1 MNSIEVVGKNV
12 EQAIENGLKE
22 LNVTRDKVTIEV
34 KDTGGLF
41 KKAKVVLTVDEDNG
55 KEERAKNIKRLEELE
70 SRGELNND
78 FSSLLKRGKA
88 EEATAKNAEKCCE
101 SGKELIDNIQSVC
114 AECAGFAKNESETFE
129 KAEDKDN
136 GTDEIKND
144 FALSNENVQTCASEN
159 ASDLGREK
167 LSKGAGKVCEFADE
181 VFKLMGIDAYVEISE
196 TRDNINVEVVGNQA
210 NKIIGKRGDGLNAL
224 QYLCSVVASR
234 ADRDSGRVY
243 VNACGYKEEREQELI
258 KLARK
263 LKYSAVRDE
272 KPIKLEPMTALDRKT
287 IHKALKDDDLVERHS
302 EGEEPRRYIVISPKK
317 Q

>member
-41 KKAKVVLTVDEDNG
+41 KKAKVVLTIDEDNG

-78 FSSLLKRGKA
+78 FSSLLKSEKA
-88 EEATAKNAEKCCE
+88 EETTAKNAEKCCE
-101 SGKELIDNIQSVC
+101 SGKELIDNIQLVC
-114 AECAGFAKNESETFE
+114 AKNESETAE
-129 KAEDKDN
+129 KVEDKDN

-159 ASDLGREK
+159 VSDLGREK
-167 LSKGAGKVCEFADE
+167 LSKGADKVCEFADE

-287 IHKALKDDDLVERHS
+287 IHKALKDDDLVETHS

>member
-41 KKAKVVLTVDEDNG
+41 KKAKVVLTIDEDNG

-78 FSSLLKRGKA
+78 FSSLLKSEKA
-88 EEATAKNAEKCCE
+88 EETTAKKVEKCCE
-101 SGKELIDNIQSVC
+101 SGKELIDNIQFVC
-114 AECAGFAKNESETFE
+114 AECESEKNEE
-129 KAEDKDN
+129 AEDKDN
-136 GTDEIKND
+136 GTDEIKNN
-144 FALSNENVQTCASEN
+144 FALSNENVQICANEN

-287 IHKALKDDDLVERHS
+287 IHKALKDDDLVETHS